1 MVKSK
6 GAVAP
11 FLRIEIMKWII
22 VIMTSILFI
31 FTSASAQEW
40 VESYDPNT
48 EITIK
53 GTIAEVIQRKH
64 GPLIIGILKED
75 TIYNVVTAPGWYIE
89 QERMEFKL
97 GDKVIVHGSKFFSRK
112 GELFL
117 IARSINNISKG
128 KNYSFRDE
136 YMQPCWRGGKQHG
149 KKYWKFIPQ

>member
-1 MVKSK
+1 MVKIK

-22 VIMTSILFI
+22 VIMILLI
-31 FTSASAQEW
+31 ITGAIASAQEW
-40 VESYDPNT
+40 IESYDPNT
-48 EITIK
+48 EIAIK
-53 GTIAEVIQRKH
+53 GTIAKVIQRKH

-89 QERMEFKL
+89 QERMEFKV

-136 YMQPCWRGGKQHG
+136 FM
-149 KKYWKFIPQ
+149 

>member
-1 MVKSK
+1 MVKIK

-22 VIMTSILFI
+22 VIMILLI
-31 FTSASAQEW
+31 ITGVIAYAQEW
-40 VESYDPNT
+40 EESYDPNT

-53 GTIAEVIQRKH
+53 GTIAEVIQRQH
-64 GPLIIGILKED
+64 GPVIIGILKED
-75 TIYNVVTAPGWYIE
+75 TIYNVVTAPRWYIE

-136 YMQPCWRGGKQHG
+136 FMKPCWRGKGRG
-149 KKYWKFIPQ
+149 RFIPQ